1 MVNQEAGPSQA
12 PTLEIQ
18 HVAAFSDSEE
28 EEEVPEK
35 DLVSFGDVMDA
46 AERAA
51 DAFESSVMSRV
62 SDPRARSRRHFDRLV
77 QIQFES
83 GRRMS
88 PESSETEY
96 SSEPQTSITVDGPS
110 VDEVCMCARSG
121 PTGPQEPVFI
131 HLSSDSEQ
139 DIEIE

>member
-1 MVNQEAGPSQA
+1 MTHEAGPSQG
-12 PTLEIQ
+12 PTL
-18 HVAAFSDSEE
+18 HNPNVDVSSDSEE
-28 EEEVPEK
+28 EEQVPEK

-46 AERAA
+46 AERAV

-62 SDPRARSRRHFDRLV
+62 SDIRARSRRHFARLV
-77 QIQFES
+77 EIQFQS

-110 VDEVCMCARSG
+110 VEELCMCACSG

-131 HLSSDSEQ
+131 HLSSDSDQ
-139 DIEIE
+139 DIEID